1 VPFLGN
7 SWLHGFQIKK
17 SICLNLH
24 HLWNT
29 FGFGAPGHPPFSK
42 KEREKSR
49 RFLAIPG
56 KIGIRKSEL

>member
-1 VPFLGN
+1 L
-7 SWLHGFQIKK
+7 
-17 SICLNLH
+17 
-24 HLWNT
+24 NT
-29 FGFGAPGHPPFSK
+29 FGFGAPGHPHFSK